1 MSPIVNIQGVCF
13 SGVLYRGIFKGA
25 FDMLRGRQ
33 YFNND
38 IKYVSLTKHKCPHC
52 ANALKTVKVSR
63 VVNSNSHEAKDFD
76 FGLWDIT
83 VKGDVK
89 FTWKEFECP
98 ECRAHFTVDEL
109 KKIEGVYE
117 EPPEIDEKT
126 EKRQN
131 IINHIIFVVVG
142 ILILLVIAYI
152 KRMIQ

>member
-1 MSPIVNIQGVCF
+1 MGK
-13 SGVLYRGIFKGA
+13 GIK
-25 FDMLRGRQ
+25 

-38 IKYVSLTKHKCPHC
+38 LKYVSFTKHKCPHC
-52 ANALKTVKVSR
+52 ANVLKTVKVSKS
-63 VVNSNSHEAKDFD
+63 VNRDSPEAKNFDFD
-76 FGLWDIT
+76 FSAGHSNLYIT
-83 VKGDVK
+83 EAK
-89 FTWKEFECP
+89 FVWKEFECP

-142 ILILLVIAYI
+142 IFILLVIAYI